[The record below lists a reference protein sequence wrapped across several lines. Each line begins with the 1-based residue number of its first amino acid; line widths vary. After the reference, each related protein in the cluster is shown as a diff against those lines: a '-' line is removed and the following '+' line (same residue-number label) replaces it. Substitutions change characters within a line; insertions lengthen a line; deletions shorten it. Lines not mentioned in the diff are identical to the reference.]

1 MQVKVRYFAALRE
14 WRGRDDELVD
24 IEEELTVE
32 ALYHRLIPARE
43 GRRLPVMYAVNLCYA
58 PASQVLC
65 AGDEVAFIPPVG
77 GG

>member
-14 WRGRDDELVD
+14 WRGCDGESVELAEK
-24 IEEELTVE
+24 ITVE
-32 ALYHRLIPARE
+32 QLYHRLFPPRQ
-43 GRRLPVMYAVNLCYA
+43 GQRLPVMYAINHHYVSAN
-58 PASQVLC
+58 QVVE